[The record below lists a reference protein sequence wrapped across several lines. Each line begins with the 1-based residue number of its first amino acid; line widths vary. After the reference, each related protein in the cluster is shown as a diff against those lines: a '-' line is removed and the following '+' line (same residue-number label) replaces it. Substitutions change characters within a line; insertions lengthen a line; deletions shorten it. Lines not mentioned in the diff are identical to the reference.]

1 MLVLLVMAV
10 VVVVMDVLR
19 LADAGRGGGN
29 AVVVEFLV
37 VLGPLL
43 FISAFPFEVEIEYG
57 GECT

>member
-1 MLVLLVMAV
+1 MAV